1 MREYP
6 LSLKGSLGAGI
17 RRDHRLGRNMPGLLE
32 CVNLKPLDGSLVFAE
47 APTQPFPTPP
57 TVQWPYPQLIRGKGK
72 TILAGRSALQYVDE
86 AKWGLTDIP
95 VYNLAGGLNDLIVNG
110 AFSTDPDTGPT
121 WRYGDQWAWANN
133 RMERTQGE
141 GDPILGGERIVDEK
155 DRTLDDGEGGGSF
168 NNWTP
173 IQGAYAV
180 PSDTGG
186 SGNGPSIWFKE
197 TNFVLIGMQLTEEH
211 FVGGAIP
218 TGQTVKVTI
227 FVRVGGDRVSESNPF
242 TLQCKAYYGGNAR
255 GTGGPTS
262 WTTVG
267 IKSFSAVFDITDTEP
282 LADRIRI
289 ERTHGGGILSPL
301 AYIDDV
307 SIKTVIGYDPIGP
320 DNLYQLFTDMES
332 VPVEGKRYKVTYTV
346 TRSAGTVTMALGG
359 TSGTARSA
367 AGTYTDVVECGPG
380 DRINFLASE
389 TFNGSVDLVKIM
401 EDIQSGGVNGWH
413 FMDFFEVWALFN
425 TESTVFVLKRSALGG
440 NDVAQVQSEVTIKT
454 GCAHRGR
461 AVMGGFDA
469 SNFWKSEWVTFWND
483 WISSMGLSLPTI
495 SETGPGGNFVMWS
508 TIGGGDVFSMLF
520 PATAQEGLVGS
531 PTVDGSLGDS
541 VGGASGS
548 QTAITD
554 PYATGEE
561 IHSADRPLIFDLF
574 ERGEW
579 GLMPMPWQGSVLH
592 VRPLSEGVMVYG
604 EDGVAALTLFPGD
617 GDVPPTYG
625 LKELGIRTG
634 IKSRDAVG
642 GDEKGH
648 VYVDAKGTL
657 CAVGASLE
665 PVRLGYQDIFGGLS
679 NLIISHDPVENEFY
693 ISDGYSCY
701 VLTKDGLGSV
711 NMPVSSLVHIDDTL
725 YAPNMELSG
734 DTMLCSFKSDT
745 FDMGVSGMKTIRVVK
760 VAADLLYNMRVI
772 IHYCNDS
779 EGGEFEE
786 AEPTSF
792 NEAGVAYPGITAHFF
807 RVEVVGERK
816 PDEYPSVSDIDVGWC
831 LVDKR
836 YTRGVY
842 AN

>member
-6 LSLKGSLGAGI
+6 LSLKASLKAGI

-72 TILAGRSALQYVDE
+72 TILAGRSTLQYVDE
-86 AKWGLTDIP
+86 ATWGLTDIP
-95 VYNLAGGLNDLIVNG
+95 VYNLAGGLNDFIVNG
-110 AFSTDPDTGPT
+110 AFSTNPDTGPT
-121 WRYGDQWAWANN
+121 WTYGDQWEWANS
-133 RMERTQGE
+133 RMERTAGTGDAILGE
-141 GDPILGGERIVDEK
+141 ELLTNGNFADDPADTGWAMSRSQWYGDPTKYCIYFSVSGGVGTLIFANPGLEEGETYRCVWEILEAP
-155 DRTLDDGEGGGSF
+155 DGYT
-168 NNWTP
+168 WTP
-173 IQGAYAV
+173 TTGVRAELTGNVGSYYKTAGVKTDDIVAPVTDSFKIYAA
-180 PSDTGG
+180 DADAH
-186 SGNGPSIWFKE
+186 GP
-197 TNFVLIGMQLTEEH
+197 FV
-211 FVGGAIP
+211 
-218 TGQTVKVTI
+218 
-227 FVRVGGDRVSESNPF
+227 DNVS
-242 TLQCKAYYGGNAR
+242 LKQ
-255 GTGGPTS
+255 
-262 WTTVG
+262 
-267 IKSFSAVFDITDTEP
+267 IT
-282 LADRIRI
+282 
-289 ERTHGGGILSPL
+289 
-301 AYIDDV
+301 
-307 SIKTVIGYDPIGP
+307 GYDPQGA
-320 DNLYQLFTDMES
+320 DNLYQLFTDMEA
-332 VPVEGKRYKVTYTV
+332 VPTEGKRYKVTYTV

-367 AGTYTDVVECGPG
+367 AGTYTDIVKCGAG

-389 TFNGSVDLVKIM
+389 TFSGSVDLVKIM
-401 EDIQSGGVNGWH
+401 EDIQPGGVNGWH

-425 TESTVFVLKRSALGG
+425 TESTIFALKRSALGG

-461 AVMGGFDA
+461 AIMGGFDA
-469 SNFWKSEWVTFWND
+469 SNFWKSEWVTFWNS

-531 PTVDGSLGDS
+531 PAVDGSLGDS
-541 VGGASGS
+541 VGGAAGS
-548 QTAITD
+548 QTAVTD

-561 IHSADRPLIFDLF
+561 VHSADRPLIFDLF

-592 VRPLSEGVMVYG
+592 VRPLEEGVMVYG
-604 EDGVAALTLFPGD
+604 EDGIAALTLFPGD
-617 GDVPPTYG
+617 GDIPPTYG

-648 VYVDAKGTL
+648 AYVDAKGAL
-657 CAVGASLE
+657 HAVGASLE
-665 PVRLGYQDIFGGLS
+665 PVRLGYQDIFSGLS
-679 NLIISHDPVENEFY
+679 NLIVSHAPGESKEGGEFY
-693 ISDGYSCY
+693 ISDGHTCY

-711 NMPVSSLVHIDDTL
+711 NMPVSSLAHIDGTL

-734 DTMLCSFKSDT
+734 DTTLCSFKSDT

-786 AEPTSF
+786 AEPSRCNNTG
-792 NEAGVAYPGITAHFF
+792 EAFPGITAHFF
-807 RVEVVGERK
+807 RVEVMGERK
-816 PDEYPSVSDIDVGWC
+816 PDEYPSVSDIDIGWC